1 MQNNNLTVLGTL
13 HDITVHQTFDTPAH
27 TLYKATLS
35 TTRLSGKVDNIPCL
49 VDDIRVPVGDIDPS
63 ATYIVDGE
71 IRTRREVTAD
81 GVRHNR
87 VYIHV
92 TAVTP
97 YNKGLIPE
105 SINITTNKVS
115 IVGQLCDKPAYCE
128 KNNGR
133 RVSTV
138 IVRVDGREGRRY
150 YIPCVLWGDNAV
162 SVAKMHKHD
171 TVAVQGRVQ
180 QREYTKPVGD
190 GGVQY
195 GIAYELSVQ
204 EYRVICK

>member
-1 MQNNNLTVLGTL
+1 MQNNNLTVVGTL
-13 HDITVHQTFDTPAH
+13 HDFIVYKTFDTPTH
-27 TLYKATLS
+27 TLYKATVS

-49 VDDIRVPVGDIDPS
+49 VDDIRVPVGDIEPT

-71 IRTRREVTAD
+71 VRTRREVSD
-81 GVRHNR
+81 GKRHNR

-97 YNKGLIPE
+97 YVKGLVPDTL
-105 SINITTNKVS
+105 NVTTNTVTITGK
-115 IVGQLCDKPAYCE
+115 LCDTPAYCE

-138 IVRVDGREGRRY
+138 IVRVDGKQDRHY
-150 YIPCVLWGDNAV
+150 YIPCVLWGDDAV
-162 SVAKMHKHD
+162 SIAKMHKYDRVIVH
-171 TVAVQGRVQ
+171 GRIQ

-190 GGVQY
+190 GFQL

-204 EYRVICK
+204 GYQVICE